1 MTSGWFPASVAVLVL
16 TGGCPSGSGSEPEAP
31 DIISVECTNHYTEL
45 AEATTR
51 VALKRELLLFDPL
64 VRSLR
69 VTVAEPGRGKTWF
82 NLLNRRQRT
91 IVSLA
96 MWKEYDG
103 TWTAQTWRQCS
114 RS

>member
-1 MTSGWFPASVAVLVL
+1 M
-16 TGGCPSGSGSEPEAP
+16 
-31 DIISVECTNHYTEL
+31 
-45 AEATTR
+45 
-51 VALKRELLLFDPL
+51 
-64 VRSLR
+64 RSLR